1 MSSGCLR
8 ITSLVYALSTSARS
22 GGTTICSAEYI
33 GSTSSPMFPT
43 ARSPAESARAQR
55 LLLDKTRLPLCVKT
69 SHARA
74 RTSRPLR
81 YAAEGNKSIPEK
93 QRGRVSHSETAG
105 VLRSLAANTQT
116 LLEVVSSSTPFCL
129 SLSPPVSSPSFD
141 FAKAKNT
148 LIENPRNHYF
158 EHYILKCHILM
169 KYFYKY
175 RILGNRN

>member
-8 ITSLVYALSTSARS
+8 MTSLVYALSTSARS

-55 LLLDKTRLPLCVKT
+55 LLLDKTRLPLCVET

-81 YAAEGNKSIPEK
+81 YAAESNRSIPEK
-93 QRGRVSHSETAG
+93 KRGRVSHSETAG
-105 VLRSLAANTQT
+105 VLRSLAANSQT
-116 LLEVVSSSTPFCL
+116 TPRGRLLLLALCLCLCL
-129 SLSPPVSSPSFD
+129 SLSLSSPSFD
-141 FAKAKNT
+141 FAKDFAKKNT
-148 LIENPRNHYF
+148 FDRKSQKSLF
-158 EHYILKCHILM
+158 
-169 KYFYKY
+169 
-175 RILGNRN
+175 